1 MNDDLET
8 TEKIEKPRIRVEVVP
23 VGPLQSNTYVVW
35 KEDSKEAV
43 VVDCGDEAARIAGV
57 LAAYSLEPKALL
69 LTHGHLDHAGGVK
82 AFVGRFPVPFYM
94 HAAEAGVF
102 KSLREQG
109 AMFGML
115 IGEPPEAKDFLAD
128 GAECDVAGMMFKV
141 LHTPGHTPGS
151 LCYLVKDM
159 LFSGDVLFLGSV
171 GRTDLPGG
179 SSQQLMASLDRL
191 KALPPETM
199 VFPGHGPSTTIAA
212 ELARNPYLRG
222 IY

>member
-1 MNDDLET
+1 MEFSDTKRL
-8 TEKIEKPRIRVEVVP
+8 RVEVVP
-23 VGPLQSNTYVVW
+23 VGPLQSNSYVVW
-35 KEDSKEAV
+35 LDGSSEGV
-43 VVDCGDEAARIAGV
+43 VMDCGDEAPRIAGV

-69 LTHGHLDHAGGVK
+69 LTHGHLDHTGGVK
-82 AFVGRFPVPFYM
+82 AFIERFPVSFYM
-94 HAAEAGVF
+94 HADEVPVF
-102 KSLREQG
+102 KTIREQG

-128 GAECDVAGMMFKV
+128 GAEFTAAGLTFSV

-151 LCYLVKDM
+151 LCYFMGGM
-159 LFSGDVLFLGSV
+159 LFSGDVLFQGSV

-191 KALPPETM
+191 KALPPGTI

-212 ELARNPYLRG
+212 ELARNPYLLG